1 MEINNDDFG
10 GFIVSK
16 NVIDGKPIR
25 YTYREKST
33 IPQLNGWTIYS
44 IEDDDAYVNDS
55 NNFVILSAESV
66 YQIAPLMIQI
76 FDAPY
81 GTDLCWQYDENGNFK
96 DFYDLT
102 KDKSISLKKFIRKYL
117 QSSVIN

>member
-44 IEDDDAYVNDS
+44 MEDDDADVNDS

-117 QSSVIN
+117 

>member
-81 GTDLCWQYDENGNFK
+81 GTDLCWQYDENCNFK

-117 QSSVIN
+117 

>member
-44 IEDDDAYVNDS
+44 MEDDDAYVNDS

-117 QSSVIN
+117 QSSIIN

>member
-16 NVIDGKPIR
+16 NVIDVKPIR

-117 QSSVIN
+117 

>member
-10 GFIVSK
+10 GFIVLK
-16 NVIDGKPIR
+16 NVIEGKLIR

-44 IEDDDAYVNDS
+44 VADDDAYVNDPD
-55 NNFVILSAESV
+55 NFVILSAESIQ
-66 YQIAPLMIQI
+66 QISPLMIQI
-76 FDAPY
+76 FNAPY

-102 KDKSISLKKFIRKYL
+102 KNKSVSLKKFLRKYTA
-117 QSSVIN
+117 

>member
-33 IPQLNGWTIYS
+33 IPQLNGWTI
-44 IEDDDAYVNDS
+44 
-55 NNFVILSAESV
+55 
-66 YQIAPLMIQI
+66 
-76 FDAPY
+76 
-81 GTDLCWQYDENGNFK
+81 
-96 DFYDLT
+96 
-102 KDKSISLKKFIRKYL
+102 
-117 QSSVIN
+117 